1 MHFSTRAAVRHGVPM
16 TEPSIDNVAVMG
28 AGAVGCY
35 FGAMLA
41 RAGAKVRLIG
51 RPALVDAVGRD
62 GLQFNGVEFTGRVPL
77 AATADPAGVA
87 GAGLVL
93 FCVKSADT
101 EDAAQAMAP
110 HLSPGAVVLDLQNGV
125 DNCARIR
132 DQFKHANVKNP
143 VVPAVVYVG
152 AEVPSPGVLRHNGRG
167 DLVIGEAGPRRPG
180 DAPVTDLAA
189 WLSGAGVPTRVSDN
203 VEGELWWKLVLNG
216 AYNAVSALGRS
227 RYGAMMAM
235 PQIRQVMSDAVREI
249 VALAEAKGVR
259 IATPDPANPDPVE
272 TVLRFGEL
280 MPLTMSSTAQDIAR
294 GRPTEI
300 DYLNGYVVRECDA
313 LGLPAPVN
321 RALYALVKLLEQNLR
336 SAQDGLHSSI
346 KAAPAS

>member
-1 MHFSTRAAVRHGVPM
+1 M
-16 TEPSIDNVAVMG
+16 TNASLTNPSYDNVAVMG

-41 RAGAKVRLIG
+41 RAGATVRLIG
-51 RPALVDAVGRD
+51 RPALVEAVGRD
-62 GLQFNGVEFTGRVPL
+62 GLQFNGVDFTGRVPL

-101 EDAAQAMAP
+101 GKAAQAMAP
-110 HLSPGAVVLDLQNGV
+110 HLAPGAVVLDLQNGV
-125 DNCARIR
+125 DNLERLRA
-132 DQFKHANVKNP
+132 QFDRANVKNA
-143 VVPAVVYVG
+143 VVPAVVYVA
-152 AEVPSPGVLRHNGRG
+152 AEMPAPGVLRHNGRG
-167 DLVIGEAGPRRPG
+167 DLVIGEAGSRHAG
-180 DAPVTDLAA
+180 AALIADMAA
-189 WLSGAGVPTRVSDN
+189 WLTAARVPTRVSGN
-203 VEGELWWKLVLNG
+203 VEGELWWKLVLNC

-235 PQIRQVMSDAVREI
+235 PQVRRVMTDAVREI

-259 IATPDPANPDPVE
+259 IALPDPAVPDPVE
-272 TVLRFGEL
+272 ATLRFAEAV
-280 MPLTMSSTAQDIAR
+280 PQAISSTAQDIAR

-313 LGLPAPVN
+313 FGLPAPVN
-321 RALYALVKLLEQNLR
+321 RTLHALVKLLEQ
-336 SAQDGLHSSI
+336 I
-346 KAAPAS
+346 P